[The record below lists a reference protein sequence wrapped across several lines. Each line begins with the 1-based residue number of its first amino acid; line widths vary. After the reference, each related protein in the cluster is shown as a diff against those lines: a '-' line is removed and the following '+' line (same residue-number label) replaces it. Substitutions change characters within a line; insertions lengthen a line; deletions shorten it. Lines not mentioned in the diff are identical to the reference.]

1 MIVIFLRAIAVTVTH
16 RGGGIAVIY
25 KDILHP
31 LLSFRE
37 SLPFAARSFESV
49 EFIFKQPGQSIIF
62 TCLYRPPPSR
72 QNKLTASLFHEEFSA
87 LFDHYSLSTSKLLLL
102 GNFHFR
108 FDDLNSS
115 DTNRIRQLINNHN
128 LSQLILEPTH
138 RSGHIIDW
146 ITAREYDNLVS
157 SVSVTDQ
164 LESEHKAVLAYF
176 NPSKS
181 LRNSRLVIRRKLK
194 PIRKI
199 NLVLTLPNVSPS
211 YHLLLI
217 QHHITTQ
224 ISAIL
229 DEHASA
235 TTRLLCQAK
244 RERRQAKRRW
254 RSTKLTVHRQ
264 IYQIEKQKV

>member
-1 MIVIFLRAIAVTVTH
+1 MALYK
-16 RGGGIAVIY
+16 IY
-25 KDILHP
+25 
-31 LLSFRE
+31 
-37 SLPFAARSFESV
+37 
-49 EFIFKQPGQSIIF
+49 
-62 TCLYRPPPSR
+62 
-72 QNKLTASLFHEEFSA
+72 
-87 LFDHYSLSTSKLLLL
+87 LLLL
-102 GNFHFR
+102 YHCLLCLGLYWSVCSVLLVFVLCCMLCCIEPTHR
-108 FDDLNSS
+108 LV
-115 DTNRIRQLINNHN
+115 
-128 LSQLILEPTH
+128 LEPTH